1 MQDLTYAGFVRA
13 LSHKRVLDFPWNKKY
28 HVPYKRYPKNL
39 GYSGIASFLPAIR
52 KLDFKSFDLIILG
65 SAKVDAFQ
73 NYLEVAHLFRA
84 DATVVFIDGG
94 DQPKIGGDLAIYGEP
109 CLFEAA
115 QSVRPFDFIFKREFL
130 VGVDYGQGVFPFPMC
145 FDHQRRIVS
154 SEAFKYDVTFWAVES
169 DPIRSEAFRL
179 LRGQFDCSEN
189 GTVDGQKFSR
199 YARKGSWYL
208 RELKRSKV
216 ALNFRGG
223 GWDTLRYWEIPASGG
238 PMMISQ
244 EPGIVIPSNYRNGI
258 EVIFCKPDLSDLL
271 DLATFYLKKDRLRD
285 KIVANALKWSA
296 LNHTPEKRIEYFF
309 KCLNVC

>member
-1 MQDLTYAGFVRA
+1 MI
-13 LSHKRVLDFPWNKKY
+13 DFPWNKKFHFGY
-28 HVPYKRYPKNL
+28 RKYPKNL
-39 GYSGIASFLPAIR
+39 GFSNKSFLSRFRRPLSGA
-52 KLDFKSFDLIILG
+52 DFKAFDLVILG
-65 SAKVDAFQ
+65 ASKVDAF
-73 NYLEVAHLFRA
+73 NRYLSVANFLRA
-84 DATVVFIDGG
+84 DAKVLFIDGG

-109 CLFEAA
+109 LLFEAA

-130 VGVDYGQGVFPFPMC
+130 VDVDYGQGVFPFPMC

-271 DLATFYLKKDRLRD
+271 DLATFYLKKDSLRD

-296 LNHTPEKRIEYFF
+296 LNHTPEKKNRLFFQVF
-309 KCLNVC
+309 KCLLI